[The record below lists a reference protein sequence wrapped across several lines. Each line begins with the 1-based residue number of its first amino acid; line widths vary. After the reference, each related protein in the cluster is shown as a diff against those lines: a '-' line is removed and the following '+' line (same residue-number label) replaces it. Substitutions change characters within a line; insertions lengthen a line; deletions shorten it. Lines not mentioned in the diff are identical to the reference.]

1 MFSLK
6 TLTQAFLVASIATSS
21 LAAVVPD
28 RYARHEAR
36 LLSAALGKD
45 TADFIKET
53 ASQEAVKAG
62 LEKAI
67 TKIETHFDNNT
78 TVAADAR
85 DVNARAI
92 PGLTQELTDLL
103 KTSAVGG
110 LAAGAATATINGIT
124 NLIDPKQTRGLSTLS
139 DEDLQLLGILSRRML
154 EELD

>member
-36 LLSAALGKD
+36 VVSGALGKD
-45 TADFIKET
+45 AADFIEET
-53 ASQEAVKAG
+53 ATHEAIKAG
-62 LEKAI
+62 LETAV
-67 TKIETHFDNNT
+67 TKIKNHLNDNS
-78 TVAADAR
+78 TVAVEAQ

-92 PGLTQELTDLL
+92 PGLTPEIENLI

-110 LAAGAATATINGIT
+110 LAAGATTAAINGLT
-124 NLIDPKQTRGLSTLS
+124 NLIDPKQTRSLS
-139 DEDLQLLGILSRRML
+139 DDDLRLLSILSRRML